1 MEREEVAAAL
11 RKLTFGS
18 GSRTFPV
25 YTLSCDVASVHLST
39 TRHTHGGGNSDGALL
54 MNRFVLASV
63 TRESNRLRMSAERAL
78 HDHPPLLSTLFL

>member
-1 MEREEVAAAL
+1 MEREEAAAAL

-25 YTLSCDVASVHLST
+25 YTLSCDVALVHLST
-39 TRHTHGGGNSDGALL
+39 TRHTHGGGDGALS
-54 MNRFVLASV
+54 MNTFVLTCV
-63 TRESNRLRMSAERAL
+63 TRESNRARMSAERAL